1 MFSSAGIIANAGI
14 IAAAVAALLH
24 CFIFYLEAIAW
35 ESPRARSVFGMTS
48 EQAQETTDLAYNQ
61 GFYNLFLALEV
72 FVGIGFLLGGHHA
85 IGMTLI
91 VAGVVSMLAAA
102 TVLALKFPDKRSAA
116 MKQGALPLLAVAC
129 LLLALFL

>member
-1 MFSSAGIIANAGI
+1 MLFIAGV

-35 ESPRARSVFGMTS
+35 ESPRARSVFGMS
-48 EQAQETTDLAYNQ
+48 KEQAEETTALAYNQ

-72 FVGIGFLLGGHHA
+72 FIGIGFLLSGRDA
-85 IGMTLI
+85 IGLTLI
-91 VAGVVSMLAAA
+91 GAGIVSMLAAA

-116 MKQGALPLLAVAC
+116 VKQGAAPLLAIVCLALSLLPLLH
-129 LLLALFL
+129 